1 MFALLSLNLR
11 VSIQHSHASLLLR
24 LLWHLLDSRFCKS
37 LSLKLF
43 GAFGLYVC
51 QFKDLCQ
58 YWTKSFKCDG
68 FSYVWYYLLVKVWF
82 FLYMMSFTRSWW
94 VYLCELDWG
103 LRLKLNC
110 YSYYYLCGSSIWW
123 VLCCG
128 DLLGSYDFQNAKNAL
143 YTLFKFVVTF
153 KSVSQSL
160 QFSPSNII
168 MMSMCSYCY
177 GPSHFRH

>member
-1 MFALLSLNLR
+1 MHLGLEIWVGPRALSDLTHRRFYSLSQGFLLFSLSLNLR

-68 FSYVWYYLLVKVWF
+68 FSYVWYYLLVKVWL

-128 DLLGSYDFQNAKNAL
+128 DLLGSYDFQNAKND
-143 YTLFKFVVTF
+143 TH
-153 KSVSQSL
+153 SL
-160 QFSPSNII
+160 SLW
-168 MMSMCSYCY
+168 
-177 GPSHFRH
+177 